1 MPKLKPSKLKVL
13 VTDKID
19 PAGLEP
25 LKTHPDI
32 ELRYEIA
39 PQPEALKKALVGVGV
54 WLVRSET
61 KITADWIAKALDLRL
76 IGRAGV
82 GVDNIDLA
90 AATRR
95 GIAVINAPAAN
106 TLAAAEHAL
115 ALMLALARHIPT
127 ADASTQAGRWERARF
142 MGVELFGKTLG
153 IVGLG
158 RIGREVA
165 KRAQSFG
172 MKLVGFDPFIT
183 DSQAREMG
191 VEPMPLLDLLAAAD
205 FLTLHVPGGDKTN
218 GMISAAALAKSKK
231 GIRIINCARGELIDD
246 AALTDALKSGRVA
259 GAALDVFHAEP
270 LAADSPLRAAPN
282 LILTPHLGAS
292 TSEAQGR
299 VATELANAVVDF
311 HEKGIAP
318 NALNMPG
325 FDAAT
330 LAALGEWLP
339 LAEAMGRFLAQTLE
353 GGVSEFACSFEG
365 EYKGSERRPLVV
377 SALKGFLTPILGAG
391 VSWISAPAVAAD
403 RGIKIGES
411 SDSRCSEGVRRMLT
425 LTAATD
431 KGPVSISGAVLAP
444 GEPRILKLGGLRID
458 VRPQGKMIVIASSD
472 APGVI
477 GRVGGLLGKAGV
489 NIADMRVGRRSAHG
503 EAVMVLNVDEDV
515 PASVRAELSRLEGIR
530 RVHWVEL

>member
-1 MPKLKPSKLKVL
+1 MPKLKVL

-25 LKTHPDI
+25 LKSHAGI
-32 ELRYEIA
+32 ELVYEIA
-39 PQPEALKKALVGVGV
+39 PKPEVLEKALAGTGA
-54 WLVRSET
+54 WLVRSES
-61 KITADWIAKALDLRL
+61 KVTADWIKKAPDLKL

-82 GVDNIDLA
+82 GVDNIDLE

-95 GIAVINAPAAN
+95 GIAVVNAPAAN
-106 TLAAAEHAL
+106 TLAAAEHAV
-115 ALMLALARHIPT
+115 ALMLALARHVPK
-127 ADASTQAGRWERARF
+127 ADASTQAGKWERGKF

-153 IVGLG
+153 VVGLG

-172 MKLVGFDPFIT
+172 MKLVGFDPFVT
-183 DSQAREMG
+183 ETQARELG
-191 VEPMPLLDLLAAAD
+191 IEPMSFLDVLAKSD
-205 FLTLHVPGGDKTN
+205 FVTLHVPGGEKTN
-218 GMISAAALAKSKK
+218 GMVNAAALAKAKK
-231 GIRIINCARGELIDD
+231 GIRIVNCARGELIDD
-246 AALTDALKSGRVA
+246 AALADALKSGHVA

-270 LAADSPLRAAPN
+270 LPADSVLRGAPN

-292 TSEAQGR
+292 TSEAQSR
-299 VATELANAVVDF
+299 VATELAQAVVDF
-311 HEKGIAP
+311 HDKGIAP

-325 FDAAT
+325 FDPTT
-330 LAALGEWLP
+330 LAALGEWIP

-353 GGVSEFACSFEG
+353 GGVSGFDCLFEG
-365 EYKGSERRPLVV
+365 EFKGSERRPLGV
-377 SALKGFLTPILGAG
+377 SALKGFLTPIMGPG

-403 RGIKIGES
+403 RGIKVGES
-411 SDSRCSEGVRRMLT
+411 TDPRRAEGVSRLLT
-425 LTAATD
+425 LTASTD
-431 KGPVSISGAVLAP
+431 KGPISVSGAVLAP

-458 VRPQGKMIVIASSD
+458 VRPEGKMIVVTNTD

-477 GRVGGLLGKAGV
+477 GRVGTLLGKAGV

-503 EAVMVLNVDEDV
+503 EAVMVLNVDDAA
-515 PASVRAELSRLEGIR
+515 PSSVRAELSKLEGIR

>member
-1 MPKLKPSKLKVL
+1 MAKLKVL

-19 PAGLEP
+19 PAGLKPIEA
-25 LKTHPDI
+25 HPGI
-32 ELRYEIA
+32 ELVYLIA
-39 PQPEALKKALVGVGV
+39 PRPAALEKALAGAGA

-61 KITADWIAKALDLRL
+61 KITAAWIAKAPDLRL

-95 GIAVINAPAAN
+95 GIAVVNAPAAN

-115 ALMLALARHIPT
+115 ALMLALARRIPD
-127 ADASTQAGRWERARF
+127 ADASTRGGKWERGKF
-142 MGVELFGKTLG
+142 IGVELFGKTLG

-165 KRAQSFG
+165 KRAQAFG

-183 DSQAREMG
+183 AAQAREMG
-191 VEPMPLLDLLAAAD
+191 VEPLPFLELLAASD
-205 FLTLHVPGGDKTN
+205 FVTLHVPGGDKTN
-218 GMISAAALAKSKK
+218 GMISASALAKSKP
-231 GIRIINCARGELIDD
+231 GMRIINCARGELIDD
-246 AALTDALKSGRVA
+246 AALADALKSGRVA

-270 LAADSPLRAAPN
+270 LPPDSPLRGLPN
-282 LILTPHLGAS
+282 VLLTPHLGAS
-292 TSEAQGR
+292 TAEAQSR
-299 VATELANAVVDF
+299 VATELAQAVVDF
-311 HEKGIAP
+311 HDKGIAP

-330 LAALGEWLP
+330 LAALGEWVP

-353 GGVSEFACSFEG
+353 GGVSGFACEFGG
-365 EYKGSERRPLVV
+365 EFTGRERRPLAV
-377 SALKGFLTPILGAG
+377 SALKGFLTPIMGPG

-403 RGIKIGES
+403 RGIKVGET
-411 SDSRCSEGVRRMLT
+411 SDPHVSEGVRRMLT
-425 LTAATD
+425 LTASTD
-431 KGPVSISGAVLAP
+431 QGPVSVSGAVLAP

-458 VRPQGKMIVIASSD
+458 VRPQGKMIVIANTD

-477 GRVGGLLGKAGV
+477 GRVGTLLGKAGV

-503 EAVMVLNVDEDV
+503 EAVMVLNVDDDA
-515 PASVRAELSRLEGIR
+515 PPPVRAQLSRLDGIR

>member
-1 MPKLKPSKLKVL
+1 VLKLKVL

-19 PAGLEP
+19 PSGLKP
-25 LKTHPDI
+25 LETHPGI
-32 ELRYEIA
+32 ELVYLIA
-39 PQPEALKKALVGVGV
+39 PKPEDLEKALPGVGA

-61 KITADWIAKALDLRL
+61 KITADWIAKAPDLRL

-95 GIAVINAPAAN
+95 GIAVVNAPAAN
-106 TLAAAEHAL
+106 TLAAAEHAV
-115 ALMLALARHIPT
+115 ALMLSLARHVPK
-127 ADASTQAGRWERARF
+127 ADASTQAGKWERGKF

-153 IVGLG
+153 VVGLG

-172 MKLVGFDPFIT
+172 MKIVGFDPFVT
-183 DSQAREMG
+183 DAQAREIG
-191 VEPMPLLDLLAAAD
+191 IEPMTFLDVLACSD
-205 FLTLHVPGGDKTN
+205 FVTLHVPGGEKTN
-218 GMISAAALAKSKK
+218 GMVNAAALAKAKK
-231 GIRIINCARGELIDD
+231 GIRIINCARGELIEDQ
-246 AALTDALKSGRVA
+246 ALAEALKSGQVG

-270 LAADSPLRAAPN
+270 LPADNPLRGCPN

-292 TSEAQGR
+292 TTEAQSR
-299 VATELANAVVDF
+299 VATELATAVVDF
-311 HEKGIAP
+311 HDKGIAP

-325 FDAAT
+325 FDPVT
-330 LAALGEWLP
+330 LAALGEWVP
-339 LAEAMGRFLAQTLE
+339 LAESMGRFLAQTLE
-353 GGVSEFACSFEG
+353 GGVSEFACEFAG
-365 EYKGSERRPLVV
+365 EFNNNERRPLGVA
-377 SALKGFLTPILGAG
+377 ALKGFLTPIMGPG

-403 RGIKIGES
+403 RGIKVGES
-411 SDSRCSEGVRRMLT
+411 SDPKCSEGVRRMLT

-431 KGPVSISGAVLAP
+431 KGPVSVSGAVLAP

-458 VRPQGKMIVIASSD
+458 VRPQGKMIVISNTD

-477 GRVGGLLGKAGV
+477 GRVGTCLGKAGV

-503 EAVMVLNVDEDV
+503 EAVMVLNVDEDAS
-515 PASVRAELSRLEGIR
+515 PAARGELTRVEGIR

>member
-1 MPKLKPSKLKVL
+1 
-13 VTDKID
+13 
-19 PAGLEP
+19 
-25 LKTHPDI
+25 
-32 ELRYEIA
+32 
-39 PQPEALKKALVGVGV
+39 
-54 WLVRSET
+54 
-61 KITADWIAKALDLRL
+61 RL

-82 GVDNIDLA
+82 GVDNIDLP

-95 GIAVINAPAAN
+95 GIAVVNAPAAN
-106 TLAAAEHAL
+106 TLAAAEHAV
-115 ALMLALARHIPT
+115 ALMLALARHVPK
-127 ADASTQAGRWERARF
+127 ADASTQAGKWERGKF

-153 IVGLG
+153 VVGLG

-172 MKLVGFDPFIT
+172 MKIVGFDPFVT
-183 DSQAREMG
+183 DAQAREIG
-191 VEPMPLLDLLAAAD
+191 IEPLAFLDVLSQSD
-205 FLTLHVPGGDKTN
+205 FVTLHVPGGEKTN
-218 GMISAAALAKSKK
+218 GMVNAAALAKAKK
-231 GIRIINCARGELIDD
+231 GLRLINCARGELIEDQ
-246 AALTDALKSGRVA
+246 ALAEALKSGRVA

-270 LAADSPLRAAPN
+270 LPADNPLRGCPN

-292 TSEAQGR
+292 TKEAQSR
-299 VATELANAVVDF
+299 VATELATAVVDF
-311 HEKGIAP
+311 HDKGIAP

-325 FDAAT
+325 FDPLT
-330 LAALGEWLP
+330 LAALGEWIP

-353 GGVSEFACSFEG
+353 GGVSEFTCGFEG
-365 EYKGSERRPLVV
+365 EFKGGERRPLSV
-377 SALKGFLTPILGAG
+377 SALKGFLTPIMGPG

-403 RGIKIGES
+403 RGIKVGES
-411 SDSRCSEGVRRMLT
+411 VDPRCSEGVLRLLT

-458 VRPQGKMIVIASSD
+458 VRPRGKMIVIANTD

-477 GRVGGLLGKAGV
+477 GRVGTLLGKSGV

-503 EAVMVLNVDEDV
+503 EAVMVLIVDEDT
-515 PASVRAELSRLEGIR
+515 SLTVRAELTRVEGVR